1 MKKKNREAL
10 RLALSDY
17 QLAYQLAYRIFISDT
32 QKREEYEEHGL
43 KGEVS
48 PTSKYS
54 HENWMLA
61 MDNLEETVERI
72 LEDER

>member
-1 MKKKNREAL
+1 MKKKNREVL
-10 RLALSDY
+10 RLALSD
-17 QLAYQLAYRIFISDT
+17 YQLAYRIFISDT

>member
-10 RLALSDY
+10 RLALSD
-17 QLAYQLAYRIFISDT
+17 YQLAYRIFISDT

>member
-17 QLAYQLAYRIFISDT
+17 QLAYRIFISDT
-32 QKREEYEEHGL
+32 QKREEYEQHGL

>member
-10 RLALSDY
+10 RLALYDY
-17 QLAYQLAYRIFISDT
+17 QLASRIFISDT
-32 QKREEYEEHGL
+32 QKREEYEELGL
-43 KGEVS
+43 KGQVS
-48 PTSKYS
+48 PTAKYS

>member
-10 RLALSDY
+10 RLALYD
-17 QLAYQLAYRIFISDT
+17 YQLAYRIFISDT
-32 QKREEYEEHGL
+32 QKREEYEELGL
-43 KGEVS
+43 KGQVS
-48 PTSKYS
+48 PTAKNS

-61 MDNLEETVERI
+61 IDNLEENIERI

>member
-1 MKKKNREAL
+1 MKKKNRETL
-10 RLALSDY
+10 RLALSD
-17 QLAYQLAYRIFISDT
+17 YQLAYRIFISDT

>member
-10 RLALSDY
+10 RLALSD
-17 QLAYQLAYRIFISDT
+17 YQLAYRIFISDT

-61 MDNLEETVERI
+61 MDNLEVTVERI

>member
-10 RLALSDY
+10 RLALSD
-17 QLAYQLAYRIFISDT
+17 YQLAYRIFISDT
-32 QKREEYEEHGL
+32 QKREEYEEHRL

>member
-10 RLALSDY
+10 RLALSD
-17 QLAYQLAYRIFISDT
+17 YQLAYRIFISDT

-61 MDNLEETVERI
+61 IDNLEVTVERI